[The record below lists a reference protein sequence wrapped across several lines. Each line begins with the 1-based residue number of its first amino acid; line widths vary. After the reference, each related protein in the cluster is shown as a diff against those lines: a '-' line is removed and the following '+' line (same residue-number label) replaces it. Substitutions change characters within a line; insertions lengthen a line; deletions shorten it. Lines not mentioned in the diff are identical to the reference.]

1 MTPKFCRIAVTVE
14 NMQSFTE
21 EAERLLGTKFVVP
34 TLIEQLY
41 PDAGFKVMFGDH
53 GLEPIQPAPG
63 GTDFT
68 TNGRLIEVAIDV
80 DDAEAARAK
89 LEAAGYKF
97 VADSY
102 LPVPDAHEYLFGRD
116 FHGVPFLVCTAGD
129 NEAQMRSQGPF
140 DFLED
145 AAPPKIA
152 RVTLVVDDAAAAAA
166 DLERFMGMSFVETD
180 AGGFGRKAMGG
191 THRVRLIEGP
201 SAVLQG
207 VELPLASIDFIVAD
221 VEAVR
226 HRFEQAGYAV
236 RQTIDLSGGGSGY
249 YFGETVQGMPVSIFP
264 ASADAELRAPR
275 ALSEMVAA

>member
-1 MTPKFCRIAVTVE
+1 MIPKFCRIAVVVDD
-14 NMQSFTE
+14 MRSFTA

-41 PDAGFKVMFGDH
+41 PDAGFKVMFGEH
-53 GLEPIQPAPG
+53 GLEPIEAAPG
-63 GTDFT
+63 GPSFAE
-68 TNGRLIEVAIDV
+68 NGRLIEVAIDV
-80 DDAEAARAK
+80 DDAEKVRAK
-89 LEAAGYKF
+89 LEGAGYKV

-116 FHGVPFLVCTAGD
+116 FHGLPFLVCTAGD

-152 RVTLVVDDAAAAAA
+152 RVTLVVEDATAAAA

-180 AGGFGRKAMGG
+180 PQGFGRRALGG

-201 SAVLQG
+201 SALLDG
-207 VELPLASIDFIVAD
+207 VERPLASIDFVVAD

-226 HRFEQAGYAV
+226 ARFEQAGYAV
-236 RQTIDLSGGGSGY
+236 RKTIDLQDGGSGY
-249 YFGETVQGMPVSIFP
+249 YFGETLQGMPVAIYP
-264 ASADAELRAPR
+264 VSADAELRTPR
-275 ALSEMVAA
+275 ALSQAVDA